1 MKNLIQLINLKQII
15 NPAAFKNRFQL
26 MKSYYF
32 KRQNLHGAFPSLVHI
47 ELTNYC
53 NLRCIMCPLSA
64 MKRKKGAMNL
74 KLFKK
79 IITELSHSPVE
90 LVCLSFYG
98 ESLLNQ
104 QFPQFL
110 SLAKSA
116 KLNIFLSTNGLMLS
130 QKLSKAIINNPPDL
144 LIISYDTS
152 NPNHYRQIRKG
163 GNLAILNNNIKSFL
177 KLKGKN
183 KPLTVLQCIDIPNFP
198 KAAKQI
204 RQQWAD
210 FDVVVASRPAHN
222 WLGDL
227 ETINQITQAPKI
239 SQTYGVCDQ
248 PWRHAVI
255 YWDGRVGPCCN
266 FYDTQLVLG
275 DLNTQSLKDI
285 WNNPKAQDFR
295 KLHTQLNREKI
306 KLCATC
312 QQKAPNLKEKLALTF
327 LDMNTINTYLSSTD
341 GWRDNNI

>member
-1 MKNLIQLINLKQII
+1 MKNLIQLSNLKQIF

-26 MKSYYF
+26 MKSYYC
-32 KRQNLHGAFPSLVHI
+32 KKPNLHGAFPSLVHI
-47 ELTNYC
+47 EPTNCC

-64 MKRKKGAMNL
+64 MKRKKGTMNL

-90 LVCLSFYG
+90 SVCLSFYG
-98 ESLLNQ
+98 ESLLHP

-110 SLAKSA
+110 SLAKTA
-116 KLNIFLSTNGLMLS
+116 NLKFFLSTNGLMLN
-130 QKLSKAIINNPPDL
+130 QKLSKAIINNPPEI

-152 NPNHYRQIRKG
+152 NPSQYRQIRKG
-163 GNLAILNNNIKSFL
+163 GSIAILNNNIKSFL

-183 KPLTVLQCIDIPNFP
+183 KPLTVLQCIDFPHLP
-198 KAAKQI
+198 KAAKKV

-210 FDVVVASRPAHN
+210 FDVVVASRPSHN

-227 ETINQITQAPKI
+227 ETVNKITQASKI
-239 SQTYGVCDQ
+239 SQTHGVCDQ

-255 YWDGRVGPCCN
+255 YWDGRVSSCCN
-266 FYDTQLVLG
+266 FYDAQLILG
-275 DLNTQSLKDI
+275 DLNSQSLKEI
-285 WNNPKAQDFR
+285 WNSQKAQDFR
-295 KLHTQLNREKI
+295 KMHTQLSREKI

-341 GWRDNNI
+341 GWRDNL